1 MVPVSGGLHYL
12 QAGNQSSF
20 LKWLSV
26 LKINSRI
33 LAAFV
38 IVWATSLT
46 AQQPADSGTFVL
58 HKFAKEIGKETYSI
72 EKTGEDYKLT
82 SHFLF
87 TDRGTPVP
95 LETSFVAH
103 TADMTPKTYT
113 AKGQASRQSRM
124 DDTVTVSGNNV
135 SIIRSSGKTQS
146 ITPTGPW
153 FITDGY
159 SPVAM
164 QEQMMR
170 WWLTHGQPAEFTVYP
185 SNAKVRIVPAKT
197 LTIDGHTVHGYTVS
211 GLIWGQESL
220 WIDDAQNLI
229 ALVST
234 DAEFDHFEAVREPY
248 AASLGT
254 FIATAVQSDL
264 AALTQLSADARIAPA
279 QKLAITGATLE
290 DSTGSSP
297 IKDSVILI
305 EDGAIVAAGPRD
317 QVQVPKD
324 ATILDASG
332 KYAIPGLWDMHAHY
346 EQVEWGPIYLA
357 AGVTSVRDVGNE
369 FDFIRTLHEEL
380 DRKHDPAIG
389 PHLEFAGIIDGS
401 GPISLGAV
409 VADTPEQ
416 ALMWVEKYKAAG
428 ARQIKLYS
436 SVKPEIVKAIA
447 KDAHA
452 RGLTVTGHIP
462 EGMTAIDGVKD
473 GMDQINHIT
482 YLTPYFSHPQLG
494 ADGKPDRNKPPIL
507 ELDSPRSKKLLASLK
522 SHHTILD
529 PTVSLFE
536 IFLHTQPL
544 DQLEPGIDH
553 VPPQMRN
560 ALDSPPPSGDRA
572 ALVNARWQVLMATL
586 RALHAAGIPI
596 VAGTD
601 QAIPGYSLHRELEL
615 YVEAGFTPLEALQA
629 ATIEPA
635 RALHVEQES
644 GSLQAGRRGD
654 VLLLEADP
662 LVDIHNTRKVWR
674 TVAAGAV
681 YDPAPLWSSVGF
693 TP

>member
-1 MVPVSGGLHYL
+1 
-12 QAGNQSSF
+12 
-20 LKWLSV
+20 V
-26 LKINSRI
+26 LRTNRS
-33 LAAFV
+33 LCTLAFV
-38 IVWATSLT
+38 IVCAAGLA

-58 HKFAKEIGKETYSI
+58 HKFAKAIGKETYSI
-72 EKTGEDYKLT
+72 EKTGEDYRLT

-87 TDRGTPVP
+87 TDRGSPVP

-103 TADMTPKTYT
+103 TTDMTPKTYT
-113 AKGQASRQSRM
+113 AKGRASRISAM

-135 SIIRSSGKTQS
+135 SITRSNGKTQS
-146 ITPTGPW
+146 ETPNGPW

-170 WWLTHGQPAEFTVYP
+170 WWLTHGKPAEFTVYP

-197 LTIDGHTVHGYTVS
+197 VTVDGRPAHGYTVS

-220 WIDDAQNLI
+220 WIDDSQNLI

-248 AASLGT
+248 AANLGT
-254 FIATAVQSDL
+254 FIAAAVQSDL
-264 AALTQLSADARIAPA
+264 AALTQLSASARIAPA
-279 QKLAITGATLE
+279 QKLAIVGATLE
-290 DSTGSSP
+290 DSTGAAP

-305 EDGAIVAAGPRD
+305 EDGVIVASGPTG
-317 QVQVPKD
+317 QVTIPKD
-324 ATILDASG
+324 ATILNAAG
-332 KYAIPGLWDMHAHY
+332 KYAVPGLWDMHAHY

-380 DRKHDPAIG
+380 NRKHDPAIG
-389 PHLEFAGIIDGS
+389 PHIEFAGIIDGS

-409 VADTPEQ
+409 VADTPQQ
-416 ALMWVEKYKAAG
+416 ASMWVDKYKAAG

-436 SVKPEIVKAIA
+436 SVKPEIVKAVTS
-447 KDAHA
+447 DAH
-452 RGLTVTGHIP
+452 GLGMTVTGHIP
-462 EGMTAIDGVKD
+462 EGMTAIDGVND

-482 YLTPYFSHPQLG
+482 YVVPYFSHTQFG
-494 ADGKPDRNKPPIL
+494 ADGKPDRTKPPV
-507 ELDSPRSKKLLASLK
+507 LDLDGPRARKLIAALK

-529 PTVSLFE
+529 PTVALYE
-536 IFLHTQPL
+536 TFLHTKPL
-544 DQLEPGIDH
+544 DQVEPGINH
-553 VPPQMRN
+553 VPPQMRD
-560 ALDSPPPSGDRA
+560 ALDSPVPSADRT
-572 ALVNARWQVLMATL
+572 ALVNARWQVIMATL
-586 RALHAAGIPI
+586 HALHAAGIPI

-601 QAIPGYSLHRELEL
+601 QSIPGYTLHRELEL
-615 YVEAGFTPLEALQA
+615 YVESGFTPLEALQA
-629 ATIEPA
+629 ATIVPA
-635 RALHVEQES
+635 RALHVEHES
-644 GSLQAGRRGD
+644 GSLEAGRRGD
-654 VLLLEADP
+654 VLLLDADP
-662 LVDIHNTRKVWR
+662 LEDIHNTRKVWR